1 MIKNFGV
8 LRITAAYLLF
18 AIAGW
23 LGSSRPTSA
32 EPLRKPLRI
41 AQGFEFPDDSSFQ
54 RNHRER
60 FYQDPEL
67 LPIYEPRLD
76 NFSPPPSIEETT
88 SKLYLV
94 YIPGDNQRILER
106 VRLVEPEAFR
116 SNYRGRR
123 VIQAGVFS
131 IRSNAQRRARELERD
146 GVRAAIATLEETRPE
161 VSFRDNFDGEFI
173 PPPFEDDDL
182 LSDTFPSELPRNGS
196 FDNQNA
202 YVVVIPSSRPDL
214 RRIAQLAVDAGISEN
229 EITVREEPIGL
240 HVEIGPFPSST
251 IAQQESNLLRQFGL
265 DARVYY
271 RRSRPLIP

>member
-8 LRITAAYLLF
+8 LRITAASF
-18 AIAGW
+18 AIALAGW
-23 LGSSRPTSA
+23 LGSSRPISA
-32 EPLRKPLRI
+32 EPLPKPLRI

-54 RNHRER
+54 RNNRER
-60 FYQDPEL
+60 FSQDPEL
-67 LPIYEPRLD
+67 PIYQPRLD
-76 NFSPPPSIEETT
+76 NFSPSPSIEETT

-106 VRLVEPEAFR
+106 VRLVEPEAFL
-116 SNYRGRR
+116 SNHRGRR

-131 IRSNAQRRARELERD
+131 IRSNAQRRARELELD

-161 VSFRDNFDGEFI
+161 VSFRDNFDSELI
-173 PPPFEDDDL
+173 APFEDDDL
-182 LSDTFPSELPRNGS
+182 YSDTFPSDLPTNSS
-196 FDNQNA
+196 FDNQNT

-229 EITVREEPIGL
+229 EITVRQEPIGL
-240 HVEIGPFPSST
+240 HVQIGPFPSRT

-271 RRSRPLIP
+271 RRSSPLIP

>member
-1 MIKNFGV
+1 MIKNLGV
-8 LRITAAYLLF
+8 LRITAASF
-18 AIAGW
+18 AIALAGW

-32 EPLRKPLRI
+32 EPLPKPLRI
-41 AQGFEFPDDSSFQ
+41 AQGFEFPDNSSFQ
-54 RNHRER
+54 RNNRER
-60 FYQDPEL
+60 FYQDPEF
-67 LPIYEPRLD
+67 PIYQPRLD
-76 NFSPPPSIEETT
+76 NFSPSPSIEETT

-161 VSFRDNFDGEFI
+161 VSFRDSLDGDYIPFD
-173 PPPFEDDDL
+173 DDDL
-182 LSDTFPSELPRNGS
+182 YSDTFPSDLPGNS
-196 FDNQNA
+196 FFDNQNT
-202 YVVVIPSSRPDL
+202 YVVVIPSRRRDL
-214 RRIAQLAVDAGISEN
+214 RRIAQLAVDAGISKN

-240 HVEIGPFPSST
+240 HVEIGPFPSRT

-271 RRSRPLIP
+271 RRSSPFIP